1 MRTIKM
7 MLVASCVLAMQPATS
22 LNNDLNT
29 HFLHA
34 HDVKITISVNRGQQP
49 LGTAKVKV
57 IINNEAVAEGETHEL
72 GELSLLVKN
81 YNHEKAMIV
90 VKEGMVFRN
99 QRNLILQA
107 GGMYSFD
114 LDKEVAP
121 ESKTGSIYFSEATS
135 DQIKQKMEDEKTKEM
150 LEKKKQDEATQ
161 LRVAKEKAE
170 KEAKEE
176 VAKKLKL
183 AKKEAKAAA
192 KKAKKAKKEAKAAEK
207 LRKAEAKYEK
217 KLAAINKSQKKIN
230 KSREKLAKAQ
240 SKLDSKKEKV
250 NEESE
255 YLKIKEKQLKIDL
268 TVAKLDSKQKSLDEK
283 LAKLK
288 RKYDK

>member
-34 HDVKITISVNRGQQP
+34 HDVKITVSVNRGQQP
-49 LGTAKVKV
+49 LGTTKVKV
-57 IINNEAVAEGETHEL
+57 IINNEAVAEGETDEL
-72 GELSLLVKN
+72 GKLSLLVKN

-107 GGMYSFD
+107 RGIYSFD

-121 ESKTGSIYFSEATS
+121 ESKTGSIYFSDATS
-135 DQIKQKMEDEKTKEM
+135 EQIKQKMVDEK
-150 LEKKKQDEATQ
+150 
-161 LRVAKEKAE
+161 AKHAE
-170 KEAKEE
+170 KEAK
-176 VAKKLKL
+176 
-183 AKKEAKAAA
+183 AAD
-192 KKAKKAKKEAKAAEK
+192 KKAKKEAKAAEK

-217 KLAAINKSQKKIN
+217 KLVAINKSQKKIN
-230 KSREKLAKAQ
+230 KSREKLVKAQ
-240 SKLDSKKEKV
+240 SKLDSKK
-250 NEESE
+250 
-255 YLKIKEKQLKIDL
+255 
-268 TVAKLDSKQKSLDEK
+268 
-283 LAKLK
+283 
-288 RKYDK
+288 

>member
-34 HDVKITISVNRGQQP
+34 HDVKITVSVNRGQQP
-49 LGTAKVKV
+49 LGTTKVKV
-57 IINNEAVAEGETHEL
+57 IINNEAVAEGETDEL
-72 GELSLLVKN
+72 VKLSLLVKN

-107 GGMYSFD
+107 RGIYSFD

-121 ESKTGSIYFSEATS
+121 ESKTGSIYFSDSTS
-135 DQIKQKMEDEKTKEM
+135 EQIKQKMVDEKAKEM
-150 LEKKKQDEATQ
+150 LEKKKQEEATQ

-176 VAKKLKL
+176 VARKLKQAEKE
-183 AKKEAKAAA
+183 AKEKEKAASAVEKEVKAKAKTEAKKAKEQEKQAKAKAKKAKHAEKEAKAAD
-192 KKAKKAKKEAKAAEK
+192 KKAKKEAKASEK

-217 KLAAINKSQKKIN
+217 KLVAINKSQKKIN
-230 KSREKLAKAQ
+230 KSREKLVKAQ
-240 SKLDSKKEKV
+240 SKLYSKK
-250 NEESE
+250 
-255 YLKIKEKQLKIDL
+255 
-268 TVAKLDSKQKSLDEK
+268 
-283 LAKLK
+283 
-288 RKYDK
+288 